1 MTISR
6 AERLT
11 GYNIE
16 ILDIGN
22 SAAGGRFTATAYS
35 GVDGKVF
42 LRESASTRKKAIE
55 MLVAAVYRKHCD
67 LAFRKHKGRCAI
79 CSRKL
84 RNGHWETDHIKKR
97 SQGGTHHVSNLR
109 PVCSGDARSGC
120 GFHRRRHGG

>member
-16 ILDIGN
+16 VVGIG
-22 SAAGGRFTATAYS
+22 SGCYAATAYS
-35 GVDGKVF
+35 GLDGEVF
-42 LRESASTRKKAIE
+42 LRRSARTKKQALDL
-55 MLVAAVYRKHCD
+55 LVAAAYRSHCD
-67 LAFRKHKGRCAI
+67 LAFKKHKGRCAI
-79 CSRKL
+79 CSREL
-84 RNGHWETDHIKKR
+84 RTGRWETDHIVKR